1 MTQAMPPKNRDCDFD
16 RQSIGFN
23 RRIQR
28 LEDTQVTAAELS
40 VAFDRIYAEIDT
52 VEAKLDEFRA
62 EFESFRL
69 ETNRKFDEVNIK
81 LDKIL
86 RQSSTATTLRYIN
99 SD

>member
-1 MTQAMPPKNRDCDFD
+1 MNQFNQPRDRDLD
-16 RQSIGFN
+16 RKLISFN

-40 VAFDRIYAEIDT
+40 VAFDRIYTEIDA
-52 VEAKLDEFRA
+52 VEEKLDAFRA
-62 EFESFRL
+62 EFDSFRL

-81 LDKIL
+81 LDKL
-86 RQSSTATTLRYIN
+86 LKQSSTATTLRYIN